1 MGDKE
6 IIEAVMSEDDTNTAE
21 EVGTNETTIEVEPK
35 TETETPAESPA
46 PIEQTQTQTQTPV
59 NELSELDKARYSFQR
74 QLGKQKSRYESQLAE
89 YKKKFDALEKR
100 LNGIENPEKP
110 LLREQFETDDKFID
124 GLVQQRFDKMWEAKQ
139 AEMQEQYE
147 KYLEEQRQEEEHK
160 RELDEGINHWFPTQE
175 ERKKYVDTVQNAFSA
190 GLAELLEQEQ
200 NVLSYLHQTENSS
213 ILLYEFATNPKV
225 VNEIFQVKNPL
236 MRLMAV
242 RDLEMKLVNSKNATP
257 APSTETVTPA
267 APTNPAPAPAP
278 VNNLSKP
285 IGKPGA
291 IVEAEPDLFNNDD
304 ELTKF
309 VRSH

>member
-46 PIEQTQTQTQTPV
+46 PIEQTQTQTPV

>member
-6 IIEAVMSEDDTNTAE
+6 IIEAVMSEDDTNTTE
-21 EVGTNETTIEVEPK
+21 EVGTNETTTEVEPK

-46 PIEQTQTQTQTPV
+46 PVEQTQTQTPV

-89 YKKKFDALEKR
+89 YRKKFDALEKR

-225 VNEIFQVKNPL
+225 VNDIFQIKNPL

-257 APSTETVTPA
+257 APSTETVAPA
-267 APTNPAPAPAP
+267 APTNPAPAP

-291 IVEAEPDLFNNDD
+291 IVEAEPDMFNNDD
-304 ELTKF
+304 ELTRF

>member
-6 IIEAVMSEDDTNTAE
+6 IIEAVMSEDDTNNTTE
-21 EVGTNETTIEVEPK
+21 EVGTNETTTEVEQK
-35 TETETPAESPA
+35 QETETPAESPA
-46 PIEQTQTQTQTPV
+46 PVEQTQTQTQTPV
-59 NELSELDKARYSFQR
+59 NDLSELDKARYSFQR
-74 QLGKQKSRYESQLAE
+74 QLGKQKSRYESQIAE
-89 YKKKFDALEKR
+89 YKKKFEALEKR

-110 LLREQFETDDKFID
+110 LLREQFESDDKFID

-139 AEMQEQYE
+139 AEIQEQYE
-147 KYLEEQRQEEEHK
+147 KYLEEYKQEEEHK

-213 ILLYEFATNPKV
+213 IILYEFATNPKV

-242 RDLEMKLVNSKNATP
+242 RDLEMKLVNSKNTTP
-257 APSTETVTPA
+257 AP
-267 APTNPAPAPAP
+267 APQPVEHTAQTNPAPAP

-291 IVEAEPDLFNNDD
+291 IVEAEPDIFSNED
-304 ELTKF
+304 ELTRF

>member
-6 IIEAVMSEDDTNTAE
+6 IIEAVMSEDDTNTTE
-21 EVGTNETTIEVEPK
+21 EVGTNESTTEVEPK
-35 TETETPAESPA
+35 QETPAESPA
-46 PIEQTQTQTQTPV
+46 PVEQTQTQTQTPV
-59 NELSELDKARYSFQR
+59 NDLSELDKARYSFQR
-74 QLGKQKSRYESQLAE
+74 QLGKQKSRYESQIAE
-89 YKKKFDALEKR
+89 YKKKFEALEKR

-110 LLREQFETDDKFID
+110 LLREQFENDDKFID

-257 APSTETVTPA
+257 AP
-267 APTNPAPAPAP
+267 APQPVEQTNTAPAP

-291 IVEAEPDLFNNDD
+291 IVEAEPDMFNNDD
-304 ELTKF
+304 ELTRF